1 MFFYFCQWENS
12 ISWLA
17 LNFVK
22 KKKATF
28 NKVNQSIKK
37 LNQYDILEE
46 WRWIY

>member
-1 MFFYFCQWENS
+1 MFFLPLPMGKLYFL
-12 ISWLA
+12 IS
-17 LNFVK
+17 FKPKK

-46 WRWIY
+46 